1 MCIEKE
7 YIWEKWYLIVCI
19 VESQACLFG
28 SPKSKCG
35 SYLTHF
41 CIFRDYFSV
50 RVQQSHKFWSEEC
63 YTAYKVVS
71 KYYPNLKR
79 KMAFVVIKIVPLGK
93 IQKLFGEKKYS
104 PPPSLLLQFQYWILF
119 LISVLFLHHSND
131 NLSNST
137 IKVFVAKSKIR
148 PTDIIS

>member
-19 VESQACLFG
+19 VESQACLFR
-28 SPKSKCG
+28 SPKSKRG
-35 SYLTHF
+35 SYLIHF
-41 CIFRDYFSV
+41 CIFRDYVSV

-63 YTAYKVVS
+63 YTAYKIVS
-71 KYYPNLKR
+71 KYYTKLKR

-93 IQKLFGEKKYS
+93 IQKLFGEEKLL
-104 PPPSLLLQFQYWILF
+104 SLPFYFNFNAGFFF
-119 LISVLFLHHSND
+119 LSVLFLHHSND